1 MLLNLYEGLNGTTVI
16 VQNLCINTLELSIN
30 TLELSMYPGI
40 EKNILDCSKNKLRK
54 HILKNISK

>member
-16 VQNLCINTLELSIN
+16 VQNLCMN

-40 EKNILDCSKNKLRK
+40 EKNILDCNKNKLRK
-54 HILKNISK
+54 HILKNISL